1 MIAYLEGRLAFK
13 SPALLHLDVNGIG
26 YEVNISLH
34 TYSAI
39 QSLEKVKLYTY
50 LQVKEDAHTLYGFF
64 EPQEKEIFV
73 LLISVSGVG
82 AATARMMLSSLKPKE
97 IVVAILVGN
106 SKALEA
112 IKGIGKKTA
121 LRLVM
126 HLLQKDEKD
135 TQIIATAILKMRNE
149 IKFCKTCHNVSD
161 YDICSICNNSYR
173 DKSVVCIV
181 ENFRDI
187 IAIENTRHYNG
198 LYHVLG
204 GVISPLD
211 GVGPDQLTIEPLLNR
226 LKTDEVEELIFAL
239 SPNIQGDTTLFYISK
254 KIKDLPVKITTIS
267 RGIAFGGELE
277 YADELTLARSLQNRQ
292 PVANY
297 VSMK

>member
-121 LRLVM
+121 ERLV
-126 HLLQKDEKD
+126 LEL
-135 TQIIATAILKMRNE
+135 
-149 IKFCKTCHNVSD
+149 
-161 YDICSICNNSYR
+161 R
-173 DKSVVCIV
+173 DKVQ
-181 ENFRDI
+181 RH
-187 IAIENTRHYNG
+187 ENTGEMPTTSNNTMEYDALNA
-198 LYHVLG
+198 LTALG
-204 GVISPLD
+204 IPKSQAEQALKKVASSQTGAL
-211 GVGPDQLTIEPLLNR
+211 QLEDLIKKA
-226 LKTDEVEELIFAL
+226 LKAI
-239 SPNIQGDTTLFYISK
+239 
-254 KIKDLPVKITTIS
+254 
-267 RGIAFGGELE
+267 
-277 YADELTLARSLQNRQ
+277 
-292 PVANY
+292 
-297 VSMK
+297 